1 MSETGF
7 ANRIEWNRP
16 WLEPIRDLALPLL
29 SRHDWLTAVNEAA
42 QQCKLTN
49 AGGQPIRFVQQ
60 QNLPAGVAYEAH
72 IYATGAV
79 PTRDNLHDFFN
90 ALIWLRF
97 PQTKCTLNKLQ
108 AMELQRMQALSSNG
122 IRGGQRDAA
131 TLFDENAA
139 LLICSEPS
147 LVEALRHHEW
157 DDVFLRNR
165 DHFIKSSEVILFG
178 HALLEKLV
186 QPYKAIT
193 AHAWVVIVEPDW
205 HRFTAPQPF
214 VWLDALLAEQLTLGF
229 SAKNFTPLPV
239 LGVPGW
245 WSGQDAD
252 FYGDRAVFRPARKF
266 FK

>member
-1 MSETGF
+1 MDEIGF
-7 ANRIEWNRP
+7 ANRIEWHRP
-16 WLEPIRDLALPLL
+16 WLKSIRDLALPLL
-29 SRHDWLTAVNEAA
+29 SQHDWLTAVNEAA
-42 QQCKLTN
+42 QRYALTN
-49 AGGQPIRFVQQ
+49 AEGSPIRFVQQ
-60 QNLPAGVAYEAH
+60 QTLPAGVAYEAH

-97 PQTKCTLNKLQ
+97 PQTKRTLNKLQ
-108 AMELQRMQALSSNG
+108 AMELQRMQALNSNG
-122 IRGGQRDAA
+122 VRGGQRDAA

-139 LLICSEPS
+139 LLVCSDSS
-147 LVEALRHHEW
+147 LVEALRRHEW
-157 DDVFLRNR
+157 DEVFLRNR
-165 DHFIKSSEVILFG
+165 DNFIKNSEVILFG

-186 QPYKAIT
+186 RPYKAIT

-205 HRFTAPQPF
+205 HRLTSSRQLA
-214 VWLDALLAEQLTLGF
+214 WLDALLAEQLALGF
-229 SAKNFTPLPV
+229 TAKNFTPLPV